1 MTLLIRATYPKLAN
15 LLPYTPE
22 SLPTCIHRVD
32 NFSRP
37 RRDGSMRI
45 LTSLGG
51 LGLFAAAA
59 LAQAPVATDFATEP
73 TRRPVE
79 PITVTMLPA
88 AAIAPTPVVAAPP
101 VVPMGYSGEQLL
113 PMSE

>member
-37 RRDGSMRI
+37 RRDGPMRI
-45 LTSLGG
+45 LASLGG

-59 LAQAPVATDFATEP
+59 LAQAPVKTDFATD
-73 TRRPVE
+73 TARRPVE
-79 PITVTMLPA
+79 PVSVTVLPA
-88 AAIAPTPVVAAPP
+88 PAVAPVMVAPA
-101 VVPMGYSGEQLL
+101 VVPMGYSAEQLL
-113 PMSE
+113 RMR